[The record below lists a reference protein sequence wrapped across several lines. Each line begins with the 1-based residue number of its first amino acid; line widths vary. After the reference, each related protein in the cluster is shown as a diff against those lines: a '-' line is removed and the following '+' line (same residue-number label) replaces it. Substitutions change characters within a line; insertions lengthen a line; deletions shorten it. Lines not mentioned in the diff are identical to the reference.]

1 MPSARFNEANMLIHL
16 WKRWSQNC
24 FYAPLTEGTG
34 VVKGGAKIA
43 FIHLLEKVEPN
54 LSFFAPLFLK
64 VDKIDIKN
72 KFKSNSI
79 IEYNGAFKR
88 TTTCIQ

>member
-1 MPSARFNEANMLIHL
+1 
-16 WKRWSQNC
+16 
-24 FYAPLTEGTG
+24 LTEGTG

-64 VDKIDIKN
+64 VDKVDKIDIKN
-72 KFKSNSI
+72 QFKNKSI